1 MHLLKRV
8 KLLEAKIDP
17 VQELTSEGWDGE
29 VLRSSG
35 LTLVEFW
42 APWCPWCRR
51 LTPLLREV
59 EENYKGK
66 IVFTSLN
73 SEDYPDIASQYGV
86 MSLPTMKFFCKG
98 REVGELIGYMP
109 EEMLKQEFDR
119 IVSISQECMTQSSQV
134 K

>member
-1 MHLLKRV
+1 M
-8 KLLEAKIDP
+8 
-17 VQELTSEGWDGE
+17 QELNAKEWDE
-29 VLRSSG
+29 KVLRSSE

-51 LTPLLREV
+51 LTPLLKEI
-59 EENYKGK
+59 EEKYKGK

-98 REVGELIGYMP
+98 REVGELIGYLP
-109 EEMLKQEFDR
+109 EETLKQEFDR
-119 IVSISQECMTQSSQV
+119 IITRSQECITQSTQV
-134 K
+134 